1 MLEFPA
7 EWLDQAITLFRQL
20 PIWPADTFPT
30 IHDNVRALVAT
41 LVVCFICGAM
51 GSLVVGNRMA
61 FFSDALAH
69 CAFAGVG
76 LGLLFCLLTDT
87 PDTLVRQRI
96 TLIMVTFGVT
106 IGLLIAFVRDQT
118 GLASDT
124 VIGVFYAAAV
134 GFGAVITRIV
144 SSRRFFS
151 VEDFIFG
158 NPIFVQSWEVVL
170 LLGLAIVTAV
180 FLCVMYNWM
189 VLSSASPSLAQSRR
203 VPVRLCR
210 YLFIVLLALIVN
222 LSQQITGTLLINGLL
237 IVPAAAAANL
247 AQNLRPNVL
256 VLDGHRGFVGARP
269 VQSAE
274 LGNQLHLLSALLR
287 RHQRH
292 HRRPE
297 RSPVRALCRG
307 RPSLA
312 PGVNPSP
319 MLWHGR
325 ERPCHAS
332 PTARSPGAAGR
343 PAFVRVVTVRSP

>member
-1 MLEFPA
+1 MLNPA
-7 EWLDQAITLFRQL
+7 EWLDQAIDLVRQL

-30 IHDNVRALVAT
+30 YHDNLRAFVAT

-76 LGLLFCLLTDT
+76 LGLLICLLSNTED
-87 PDTLVRQRI
+87 DHVRQWI
-96 TLIMVTFGVT
+96 TLIMVGFGIT

-118 GLASDT
+118 ELASDT

-134 GFGAVITRIV
+134 GMGAVITRIV
-144 SSRRFFS
+144 SSGNRRFFS

-170 LLGLAIVTAV
+170 LLGLAIVTAG
-180 FLCVMYNWM
+180 FLCTMYNWM
-189 VLSSASPSLAQSRR
+189 VLSSANPSLAQSRR

-237 IVPAAAAANL
+237 IVPAATAANL
-247 AQNLRPNVL
+247 ARNLRQMFWISIGIAV
-256 VLDGHRGFVGARP
+256 FVGAAGNLISWEISCSFDQRFS
-269 VQSAE
+269 VGISGTIIVLSVLLFAVSAVV
-274 LGNQLHLLSALLR
+274 GR
-287 RHQRH
+287 RWRQ
-292 HRRPE
+292 
-297 RSPVRALCRG
+297 A
-307 RPSLA
+307 
-312 PGVNPSP
+312 
-319 MLWHGR
+319 
-325 ERPCHAS
+325 
-332 PTARSPGAAGR
+332 
-343 PAFVRVVTVRSP
+343 